1 MDASLSEAGVGG
13 ERQIVA
19 PLLDA
24 AAEAGLAA
32 DPGAIIHVYVALN
45 SRPLLLL
52 SGPSQCGKIALVE
65 CLARALTGGNARQC
79 QFMPGHA
86 WWAGQTGNVG
96 LFTEA
101 QTRLNASKILALIE
115 EAWLPENTSRV
126 FMACLNRIS
135 PAELEGFFAGT
146 AFQLQRGELMR
157 LPTAHF
163 TEPIPFPHNLI
174 LIGTLDTE
182 ADTVLDAG
190 LTSEISVIH
199 RSGSWTEPLGSTN
212 SSPPNLPLEQAFLQ
226 SRIRSPKQAR
236 AKLGRVLD
244 PLSPMLARIRGLDAT
259 LQQHGVAGLAA
270 TRNAMLLYLANAWD
284 CQGAGLFDPRPAA
297 NLALAL
303 DWGLAATIL
312 PTALSALQKS
322 PGFKLEL

>member
-163 TEPIPFPHNLI
+163 TEPVPFPRNLI
-174 LIGTLDTE
+174 LIGTM
-182 ADTVLDAG
+182 DAG
-190 LTSEISVIH
+190 AILDISRLPGTNVVH
-199 RSGSWTEPLGSTN
+199 WKGSLCEPAERAGLSPAE
-212 SSPPNLPLEQAFLQ
+212 SSLERTFLE
-226 SRIRSPKQAR
+226 SRIRSVKAAR
-236 AKLGRVLD
+236 ARLGRLLD
-244 PLSPMLARIRGLDAT
+244 PLSPMLARVCRVEAALRR
-259 LQQHGVAGLAA
+259 HGVSALAA
-270 TRNAMLLYLANAWD
+270 ARNEMLLYLANAWD
-284 CQGAGLFDPRPAA
+284 CPGMGLFDPRPAA
-297 NLALAL
+297 NLA
-303 DWGLAATIL
+303 
-312 PTALSALQKS
+312 S
-322 PGFKLEL
+322 PWIGAWLR